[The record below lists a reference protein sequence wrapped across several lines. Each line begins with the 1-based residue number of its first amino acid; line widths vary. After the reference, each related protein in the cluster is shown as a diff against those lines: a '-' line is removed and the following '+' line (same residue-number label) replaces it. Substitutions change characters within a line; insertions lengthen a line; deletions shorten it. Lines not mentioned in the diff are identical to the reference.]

1 MDLSGEQ
8 TDAVRQWIRSG
19 AGISEVQKR
28 LASDFGI
35 SMTYMDVR
43 FLIDDLGED
52 LKEPASPQPEKAL
65 AENSEPEEN
74 PGALPDSE
82 NVAGEVKVSVS
93 PIQRPDCLAFGD
105 VVFSDG
111 SKAEWFLDRAG
122 QLGLKQEDKSKP
134 IPEGDIPVFQQK
146 LQEEIRKL
154 FG

>member
-52 LKEPASPQPEKAL
+52 LKEPASPQPEKRC
-65 AENSEPEEN
+65 
-74 PGALPDSE
+74 
-82 NVAGEVKVSVS
+82 SVF
-93 PIQRPDCLAFGD
+93 RRL
-105 VVFSDG
+105 
-111 SKAEWFLDRAG
+111 
-122 QLGLKQEDKSKP
+122 
-134 IPEGDIPVFQQK
+134 
-146 LQEEIRKL
+146 
-154 FG
+154 